1 VKVSVILFGQLR
13 DITGG
18 SSVEMENVSD
28 LRSLKS
34 ALQARFPKL
43 AEAEYI
49 IAVDKKIV
57 HENLELEDNVEIALL
72 PPYSGG

>member
-1 VKVSVILFGQLR
+1 MKVSVILFGQLK
-13 DITGG
+13 DIAGG
-18 SSVEMENVSD
+18 SLLEVENVSD
-28 LRSLKS
+28 LNSLQSELRAK
-34 ALQARFPKL
+34 FPKL

-57 HENLELEDNVEIALL
+57 HENLRLEDNVEIAFL